1 MRVRPHPTL
10 ERHGV
15 DLVHRSTIAVTQAA
29 LGASFA
35 LDTLDGEERITVEPG
50 TQPGHLLRLR
60 GRGVPVLNGRGR
72 GDLIVEINVE
82 VPHKLSADEAD
93 LLAQFAALRGED
105 IDPPESGFF
114 SKLRSAFG
122 DR

>member
-1 MRVRPHPTL
+1 M
-10 ERHGV
+10 
-15 DLVHRSTIAVTQAA
+15 HRSTIAVTQAA
-29 LGASFA
+29 LGASFD

-82 VPHKLSADEAD
+82 VPHKLTGDEAE
-93 LLAQFAALRGED
+93 LLAQFAALRGEE